1 MEQTVKER
9 LMEFIAYEGIANSR
23 FEQMCGLSNG
33 YIKGLKRTPGA
44 NKIAGI
50 LEAFPR
56 LNHNWLLKGEGSM
69 LIDSDGNDQGIGNI
83 TGNKISGVNNVIGS
97 RSISVQN
104 IDKSATEEM
113 LIRQIDL
120 LMTQIS
126 QQEKIIASL
135 TRLLEKKVDGEK
147 YSA

>member
-9 LMEFIAYEGIANSR
+9 LMEFIASEGIANSR

-33 YIKGLKRTPGA
+33 YIKGLKRTPGS

-56 LNHNWLLKGEGSM
+56 LNPNWLLTGEGSM
-69 LIDSDGNDQGIGNI
+69 LIEGDGNEHSIGNR
-83 TGNKISGVNNVIGS
+83 TDNKISGVNSEIGS
-97 RSISVQN
+97 RSVSFNN
-104 IDKSATEEM
+104 IDKSGTEEM
-113 LIRQIDL
+113 LIMQINL
-120 LMTQIS
+120 LMNQIA

-135 TRLLEKKVDGEK
+135 TRLLERRTERDD
-147 YSA
+147 

>member
-9 LMEFIAYEGIANSR
+9 IMEFIACEGIANSR

-33 YIKGLKRTPGA
+33 YIKGLKRTPGS
-44 NKIAGI
+44 NKIARM

-56 LNHNWLLKGEGSM
+56 LNPNWLLTGEGSM
-69 LIDSDGNDQGIGNI
+69 LIDSDGKEQSIGNI
-83 TGNKISGVNNVIGS
+83 TCNKISGVSNVIGS
-97 RSISVQN
+97 RSVSVHN

-113 LIRQIDL
+113 LIKQIDL
-120 LMTQIS
+120 LMNQIS

-135 TRLLEKKVDGEK
+135 TRLLEKKVDGEN
-147 YSA
+147 